1 MAQPRPFFCRSKN
14 DAADGPWARLYRRR
28 AYALWYALLARTFT
42 RFGYLRVRFSF
53 RVTWEYLSDRDE
65 WFARRRNVQT
75 VSGRLDGQHVQP
87 VATRRTRHSGTAFS
101 TPPHPTA
108 TPPDRPSPSTLR
120 ALDPVVASRRVA
132 SARTRTRTDR
142 GQYVTYKV

>member
-1 MAQPRPFFCRSKN
+1 MTRLMARGPDSI
-14 DAADGPWARLYRRR
+14 DAVPTPCGM
-28 AYALWYALLARTFT
+28 LLARTFT
-42 RFGYLRVRFSF
+42 
-53 RVTWEYLSDRDE
+53 RDE

-75 VSGRLDGQHVQP
+75 VSGRVDGQHVQP

-101 TPPHPTA
+101 TSPSPA